1 MASYRLD
8 DMKTASRQFADSE
21 PSRCPYPAG
30 VSVAAAGFH
39 CGLDRFGMSLGLVPT
54 VRPTTRP
61 GTVVGRTVGYLTGGN
76 SWAGYA
82 LVGEPVSGSWLTG
95 CASTHALSA
104 LTVAASAKGMS
115 GPNIS

>member
-1 MASYRLD
+1 MASYRQD

-30 VSVAAAGFH
+30 VSVAASGFH
-39 CGLDRFGMSLGLVPT
+39 CGLDRFGMSIGLVP
-54 VRPTTRP
+54 
-61 GTVVGRTVGYLTGGN
+61 TVGYLTGGN

-82 LVGEPVSGSWLTG
+82 LIGEPVSGSWLTG